1 MPQDLAAGPLLELEH
16 EVRSATKADGSRYK
30 SYPLKLPSVSQPQ
43 PSMPNTTPN
52 TTPKP
57 RLGSVTMCTEGGA
70 ERSGGNATFFK
81 WASVDAF
88 QGERVNQ
95 LRRRAALPPPP
106 PLERASTI
114 WANLKEQGAGQ
125 VTLVLLFV
133 LLTIGDFVF
142 NVSRGFICALPDL
155 CTPANVVLDFQ

>member
-1 MPQDLAAGPLLELEH
+1 MPQGLAAGPLIELEH
-16 EVRSATKADGSRYK
+16 EVRSATKADGSKYK
-30 SYPLKLPSVSQPQ
+30 SYPLKLSQPQ
-43 PSMPNTTPN
+43 PAMPT

-57 RLGSVTMCTEGGA
+57 RLGSVTMCTGGSA
-70 ERSGGNATFFK
+70 ERSGGNTTFFK

-155 CTPANVVLDFQ
+155 CSPANVVIDSSMR